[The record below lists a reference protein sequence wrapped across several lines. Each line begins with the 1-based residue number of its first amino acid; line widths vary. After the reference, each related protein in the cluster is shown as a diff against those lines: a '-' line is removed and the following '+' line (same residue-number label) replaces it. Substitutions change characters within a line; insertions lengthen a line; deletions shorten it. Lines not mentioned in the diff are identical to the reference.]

1 MSAALDALIAELL
14 EWIGDAARPYA
25 EVVDAWRTS
34 CPRLPVWED
43 ANERGFLRHSRDAQ
57 GGALVSVSVAG
68 REFIQKERSR

>member
-1 MSAALDALIAELL
+1 MSTALDALIAELL
-14 EWIGDAARPYA
+14 EWLGDGARPYA

-43 ANERGFLRHSRDAQ
+43 ANERGFLSHARDAQ
-57 GGALVSVSVAG
+57 GRALVSVSVAG